1 MTKELIQDTV
11 VGSPSK
17 GARSEEE
24 GSEAV
29 RVSITITR
37 KDQENIAMLKEAM
50 HARTNNQT
58 VSTGLAL
65 SAAIVKLMQEG
76 GELLVRK
83 DDKVERLIFPGI
95 G

>member
-1 MTKELIQDTV
+1 
-11 VGSPSK
+11 
-17 GARSEEE
+17 
-24 GSEAV
+24 
-29 RVSITITR
+29 
-37 KDQENIAMLKEAM
+37 MLKEAM

>member
-1 MTKELIQDTV
+1 MTKAAALVSTGVLAKAPRDDGETPD
-11 VGSPSK
+11 
-17 GARSEEE
+17 
-24 GSEAV
+24 AV
-29 RVSITITR
+29 RVSISITR
-37 KDQENIAMLKEAM
+37 KDQENIAMLKQAM

-83 DDKVERLIFPGI
+83 DDKVERLIFPGL

>member
-1 MTKELIQDTV
+1 MTKAAALVSTGVQA
-11 VGSPSK
+11 K
-17 GARSEEE
+17 GPRDDDETPD
-24 GSEAV
+24 AV
-29 RVSITITR
+29 RVSISITR
-37 KDQENIAMLKEAM
+37 KDQENIAMLKQAM

-83 DDKVERLIFPGI
+83 DDKVERLIFPGL